1 MIKEGQTVWV
11 KSGDDYIEGIVE
23 EVGNEGRKNI
33 MEFLDSQTG
42 KNPKRCLRK
51 SRGNS

>member
-23 EVGNEGRKNI
+23 EVGCEGRKKYYGISGFPNWK
-33 MEFLDSQTG
+33 ETKEVFE
-42 KNPKRCLRK
+42 KKPRK
-51 SRGNS
+51 